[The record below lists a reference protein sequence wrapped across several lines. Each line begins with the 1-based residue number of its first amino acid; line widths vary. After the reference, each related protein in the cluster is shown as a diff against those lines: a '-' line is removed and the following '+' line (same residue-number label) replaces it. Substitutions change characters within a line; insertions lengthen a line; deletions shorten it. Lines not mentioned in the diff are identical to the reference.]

1 VRRIFCAH
9 GLASIGSNLLLPSF
23 FFYATQ
29 IFHWNSS
36 QCLELVSAEGVVYII
51 GALVARLIVA
61 RLGRQRSLAG
71 IQALLTIAAASAWLR
86 PTPVFVPGA
95 ILCYTLVSAMGWPI
109 FESLIS
115 AGAEPSMLSRRIG
128 VYNLIWSGMG
138 TLSLAISGTII
149 NHFRPGMFLL
159 PMAAHAIAAL
169 LISMGNV
176 EPAEGGA
183 TGHAAA
189 EPGLLRQRRLALQLG
204 RIGLPASYTVLYSLV
219 ALMPSLVVIRSFAP
233 ASQTVVASIWMG
245 SRVFVFIALGF
256 MAWWHTRPRVLLYA
270 AVAMLI
276 AFFGVTL
283 QPVQLLGGAAAV
295 TGWDQIL
302 MIAFQIPL
310 GLTMGMIYA
319 GSLYFGMVLSEGS
332 TEHGGYHEA
341 LIGLGQVCGP
351 AAALTAE
358 HFWPGDI
365 RAAVFAVAAVLV
377 VCLISATYVTIRE
390 LRRR

>member
-1 VRRIFCAH
+1 
-9 GLASIGSNLLLPSF
+9 
-23 FFYATQ
+23 
-29 IFHWNSS
+29 
-36 QCLELVSAEGVVYII
+36 
-51 GALVARLIVA
+51 
-61 RLGRQRSLAG
+61 
-71 IQALLTIAAASAWLR
+71 
-86 PTPVFVPGA
+86 
-95 ILCYTLVSAMGWPI
+95 
-109 FESLIS
+109 
-115 AGAEPSMLSRRIG
+115 
-128 VYNLIWSGMG
+128 
-138 TLSLAISGTII
+138 
-149 NHFRPGMFLL
+149 
-159 PMAAHAIAAL
+159 
-169 LISMGNV
+169 
-176 EPAEGGA
+176 
-183 TGHAAA
+183 
-189 EPGLLRQRRLALQLG
+189 
-204 RIGLPASYTVLYSLV
+204 
-219 ALMPSLVVIRSFAP
+219 
-233 ASQTVVASIWMG
+233 
-245 SRVFVFIALGF
+245 

-365 RAAVFAVAAVLV
+365 RAAVFAVAVVLV
-377 VCLISATYVTIRE
+377 VCLVAATYVTIRE
-390 LRRR
+390 LWRR